1 MRMNLTGGALVAR
14 ELSAYAVLAACG
26 VGLLYVFISIAATG
40 GYLAVENNTGILYIE
55 VASSAGILLLGV
67 ERLISCLRRK

>member
-1 MRMNLTGGALVAR
+1 MTR

-40 GYLAVENNTGILYIE
+40 GYVAVESNTGILYVE
-55 VASSAGILLLGV
+55 VALSAGVFLLGV
-67 ERLISCLRRK
+67 ERLITFLRRK